1 MRFLFVALPLSA
13 MIAVL
18 PTGASAQTTID
29 GRVNRLEQEMRAVQ
43 RKVFPEGA
51 GRFVQPDLTAPPTAT
66 TATGTPAATPVA
78 DLEARVSAVETQL
91 TNLTGQV
98 EQNNFKLRQLEDAF
112 TKYKAETAE
121 RSTSAT
127 ASPVTPTPPL
137 ATQPRPGVA
146 APKPA
151 NVGVKLPAAAK
162 PAKPA
167 DLALTPASDR
177 KIAVAAIE
185 RPDTGNA
192 ADDAYAYGY
201 RLWAAKFYPE
211 AQVQL
216 KATVDK
222 FGGAG
227 VGSRAQNLLGRA
239 YLDDDKPALASVAF
253 YDNYKTR
260 PKGDRAAESLAYLGE
275 ALIRLKK
282 LPDACKVYEELGAV
296 YGPTLSAPLKDM
308 MEKGKARAK
317 CSA

>member
-1 MRFLFVALPLSA
+1 MRVLFVALPLSA
-13 MIAVL
+13 MVAVL
-18 PTGASAQTTID
+18 PIGASAQTTID

-51 GRFVQPDLTAPPTAT
+51 GRYVQPDLTAPPSVT
-66 TATGTPAATPVA
+66 TAAGSPAASPVV
-78 DLEARVSAVETQL
+78 DLEARVSGIEAQL
-91 TNLTGQV
+91 QNLTGQV

-112 TKYKAETAE
+112 TKYKAETAGQSAGAE
-121 RSTSAT
+121 VAPAAPAPST
-127 ASPVTPTPPL
+127 P
-137 ATQPRPGVA
+137 
-146 APKPA
+146 PKPA
-151 NVGVKLPAAAK
+151 SAAVKVPAASAK
-162 PAKPA
+162 PVAMT
-167 DLALTPASDR
+167 LTPAADR
-177 KIAVAAIE
+177 KVAVAAID
-185 RPDTGNA
+185 RPSTGSA

-222 FGGAG
+222 FGTTG

-260 PKGDRAAESLAYLGE
+260 PKGDRAAESLVYLGE

-282 LPDACKVYEELGAV
+282 LPDACKVYEELGDV
-296 YGPTLSAPLKDM
+296 YGSTMTASLKDM
-308 MEKGKARAK
+308 MEKGKVRAK